1 MSKFGSLLKTGMTI
15 CFLILW
21 TNPSFAEVVLEEDF
35 DKLEDWHS
43 GLPENDKAYATGS
56 PDHAQHS
63 FNGAILP
70 DGWFSIRQEA
80 HWSPSKG
87 YPGGHEM
94 IEVLSSNTDKARGGI
109 GKSFVKWRDSQTLTG
124 GAWSSDGLAMFYLP
138 DKLGVPADGL
148 EEVYAEF
155 YIAFSDESNAS
166 YYADAFG
173 SGKLFRILHWAGD
186 RDAVYSYFNQD
197 QVPAIGWQAGASS
210 TKYGIRNFLSF
221 LTKGEP
227 LNPSK
232 VLDLPYGVKL
242 QRGSSISMPYSASSM
257 RRMGL
262 GGTDTVLEDKK
273 NGGRII
279 GGPVALD
286 QVFGDETTWTKI
298 GFYVKLNSA
307 PGVYD
312 GVAMQWI
319 DDKRTFVNKTIAW
332 IQPGYPMAKW
342 NSVLIG
348 GNDYFSARP
357 NEEHYQEWWAID
369 DLVVRDDIP
378 AYLKLDQPSPPRPP
392 LINVN

>member
-1 MSKFGSLLKTGMTI
+1 MSTI
-15 CFLILW
+15 GFFSKVGTTVLVLALW
-21 TNPSFAEVVLEEDF
+21 TNSSFAEIVLEDDF
-35 DKLEDWHS
+35 NKHEDWHS
-43 GLPENDKAYATGS
+43 GLPENDMIYSVGS

-63 FNGAILP
+63 FNNAILP
-70 DGWFSIRQEA
+70 DGWFSIRQEP

-87 YPGGHEM
+87 YPDGHEM
-94 IEVLSSNTDKARGGI
+94 IEVLASNTDKARGGT
-109 GKSFVKWRDSQTLTG
+109 GKSFVKWRDSQTMTG
-124 GAWSSDGLAMFYLP
+124 GAWSSDGLAMYYLP
-138 DKLGVPADGL
+138 DRPEVPKDGL

-155 YIAFSDESNAS
+155 YIAFSNESSGS

-186 RDAVYSYFNQD
+186 RDAVYSYFNED

-210 TKYGIRNFLSF
+210 IKYGIRNFLSF
-221 LTKGEP
+221 LAKGP
-227 LNPSK
+227 KLDPGK
-232 VLDLPYGVKL
+232 VTGLPVQL
-242 QRGSSISMPYSASSM
+242 QKGSSISLPYSPSVM
-257 RRMGL
+257 KGMGA
-262 GGTDTVLEDKK
+262 GGTDTVLQDKK
-273 NGGRII
+273 NGGFITS
-279 GGPVALD
+279 GPVALD

-319 DDKRTFVNKTIAW
+319 DDKRTFANETIAW

-348 GNDYFSARP
+348 GNDHFSARP

-369 DLVVRDDIP
+369 DLVVRNDIP
-378 AYLKLDQPSPPRPP
+378 AYLKSDQPSPPRPP
-392 LINVN
+392 LINVD